1 MPPPERTTKEKLRH
15 LLLKAFAQKYGLRKR
30 RPDSPPR
37 KVLLIRP
44 DHVGDLLLATPSIRR
59 LRRELGGDSN
69 GVRLVGMVGPWGKAV
84 WRNNEFLDDLITCRF
99 PGFERAPKRNP
110 IAPYVLLFRC
120 ASSLRKRDFDT
131 AVVMRFDHWWGAWL
145 AAESGIPHRIGF
157 DVPDVAPFLTDPVP
171 YTPDLH
177 EAEQNWRL
185 LQELLP
191 ADRKD
196 GSRLADR
203 LYFSPEPGSAARA
216 EKLLQESGIEPSRDR
231 FIVIHPGSGAP
242 VKRWEP
248 RKWAAVAR
256 VAYQRGYKVVLTGG
270 PGEESLTAE
279 IAADCDFPVADLAG
293 RTSLDVLA
301 EVLKRAR
308 LVMGPDSGILH
319 LASSQGTP
327 TLGLYGPADP
337 KLFGPWPPGSGK
349 VVMSHWDCAPC
360 GRLDF
365 PESELE
371 NHRCVRDI
379 PLEEV
384 IAEMKTLLE

>member
-1 MPPPERTTKEKLRH
+1 MSPPERTTREKIRH
-15 LLLKAFAQKYGLRKR
+15 LLLKAFAQKYSPRKR
-30 RPDSPPR
+30 RSDALPR
-37 KVLLIRP
+37 RVLLIRP
-44 DHVGDLLLATPSIRR
+44 DHVGDLLLATPSIRQ
-59 LRRELGGDSN
+59 LRRELGGD
-69 GVRLVGMVGPWGKAV
+69 GVQLVGMVGPWGKAV
-84 WRNNEFLDDLITCRF
+84 WRNNEFLDDLITCPF

-110 IAPYVLLFRC
+110 ISPYILLFRC
-120 ASSLRKRDFDT
+120 AKLLRERGFDT

-145 AAESGIPHRIGF
+145 AAESGIPRRIGF
-157 DVPDVAPFLTDPVP
+157 EVPDVTPFLTDPVP
-171 YTPDLH
+171 YTPGHH

-191 ADRKD
+191 VDRRK
-196 GSRLADR
+196 GSGLTER
-203 LYFSPEPGSAARA
+203 LYFRPEHDAAAQA
-216 EKLLQESGIEPSRDR
+216 ERLLQKSSIDPLKDR

-248 RKWAAVAR
+248 QKWAAVAH
-256 VAYQRGYKVVLTGG
+256 VAYQSGYKVVLTGG
-270 PGEESLTAE
+270 PGEEILTAK
-279 IAADCDFPVADLAG
+279 IAANCNFPVADLAG

-301 EVLKRAR
+301 EILKRAS

-337 KLFGPWPPGSGK
+337 RLFGPWLPDSGK